1 MVISMA
7 CCGIGSR
14 LLNDTPEL
22 ARRLVSSLY
31 VILASGITGLWI
43 PEGNRK
49 DIVGKKI
56 SRKCSPYPSGLAVTN
71 IDRKEERIP

>member
-49 DIVGKKI
+49 DIVGEKK
-56 SRKCSPYPSGLAVTN
+56 
-71 IDRKEERIP
+71 